1 MEFPRPAGKRARA
14 CDENEK
20 TEKTAKRNGE
30 TVLNTTN
37 ANKEEKAITVADLW
51 RVLLTALPLMIIAAI
66 LIVGIGYAYRK
77 LTYRPKYTSE
87 GAFLVM
93 RDRTQTG
100 EATSTGSEVQ
110 LALLMMQTCYDV
122 VTSYDVREKT
132 TTRLNDEGGN
142 YTVKQL
148 SKMISVSTNTNS
160 LIMNISATASKP
172 EEARNVLDKFMLSAE
187 EQVRAI
193 MNNDLVSRSNE
204 PLLPTTPSTRFGAMK
219 IVLIGAFGAILVY
232 AAYLVLDILDDRI
245 RTGEDIADIAGLTL
259 LGIIPDAFSSAR
271 KYSYKYGKKYAK
283 HYGRYGS
290 NGSSKKEG

>member
-1 MEFPRPAGKRARA
+1 M
-14 CDENEK
+14 
-20 TEKTAKRNGE
+20 
-30 TVLNTTN
+30 NTTN
-37 ANKEEKAITVADLW
+37 NQNSEEKAITLADLW
-51 RVLLTALPLMIIAAI
+51 RVFLTALPLMIIAAI

-122 VTSYDVREKT
+122 VTSYDVYEKT

-142 YTVKQL
+142 YKGEEYTVKEIT
-148 SKMISVSTNTNS
+148 KMVSVYTNDSS
-160 LIMNISATASKP
+160 LIMTLRATASKP
-172 EEARNVLDKFMLSAE
+172 EDARKVLDKFMLSAE

-204 PLLPTTPSTRFGAMK
+204 PLLPTAPSTRFGAMK

-245 RTGEDIADIAGLTL
+245 RTGEDIADTAGLTL
-259 LGIIPDAFSSAR
+259 LGIIPDAHSSAR
-271 KYSYKYGKKYAK
+271 KYAYKYGKKYASR
-283 HYGRYGS
+283 YGRYGT
-290 NGSSKKEG
+290 NDASKKEG

>member
-1 MEFPRPAGKRARA
+1 M
-14 CDENEK
+14 
-20 TEKTAKRNGE
+20 
-30 TVLNTTN
+30 NTTN
-37 ANKEEKAITVADLW
+37 NQNSEEKAITLADLW
-51 RVLLTALPLMIIAAI
+51 RVFLTALPLMIIAAI

-77 LTYRPKYTSE
+77 LTYHPKYTSE

-122 VTSYDVREKT
+122 VTSYDEWEKT
-132 TTRLNDEGGN
+132 TTRLNAEGGT
-142 YTVKQL
+142 YTVKQI
-148 SKMISVSTNTNS
+148 SKMVSVSTNDSS
-160 LIMNISATASKP
+160 LIMTFRATASTP
-172 EEARNVLDKFMLSAE
+172 EEARNILDKFMLSAE

-204 PLLPTTPSTRFGAMK
+204 PLLPTSPSTKFGAMK

-232 AAYLVLDILDDRI
+232 AAYLILDILDDRI
-245 RTGEDIADIAGLTL
+245 RTGEDIADVAGLTL
-259 LGIIPDAFSSAR
+259 LGIIPDAHSSAR

-290 NGSSKKEG
+290 DGASKKEG